1 MRQFL
6 IAAAAACMLAAC
18 GAGADGPPLPR
29 VQAGATPPSTQSP
42 GSPTEQ
48 TTVTDEV
55 RQQLITQIGQLLTQ
69 TQQQFASG
77 AHTIGNDTIVP
88 MQPGHDHRYV
98 VDLNAGAMY
107 GFIGACDGDC
117 TNVDIELIS
126 MTTGGV
132 VANDMLPDD
141 YPIVSYRPEANGQ
154 YMVRL
159 LMQACTRS
167 PCYAGVREI
176 SDTPQAGGAA
186 TTTQPTTGGD
196 APAPQQTTG
205 GGDAGGT
212 PGKP

>member
-1 MRQFL
+1 MRQL
-6 IAAAAACMLAAC
+6 LVAATAAFALAAC
-18 GAGADGPPLPR
+18 GAGSDGPALPR

-42 GSPTEQ
+42 ASPTEQ
-48 TTVTDEV
+48 TRVTDEV
-55 RQQLITQIGQLLTQ
+55 RQQLIAQIGQFLSATQ
-69 TQQQFASG
+69 NQYAAGS
-77 AHTIGNDTIVP
+77 HTIGNDTIVP
-88 MQPGHDHRYV
+88 MQPGRDHRYI

-117 TNVDIELIS
+117 TNIDIELIS

-141 YPIVSYRPEANGQ
+141 FPIVSYRPEANGQ

-159 LMQACTRS
+159 LMQACTQA

-176 SDTPQAGGAA
+176 SDTPGGGGAA
-186 TTTQPTTGGD
+186 TQPPAPTTTTDGG
-196 APAPQQTTG
+196 TS
-205 GGDAGGT
+205 GGT